1 MSGLGE
7 LPREAWLWVVRWTA
21 IVIALSALGSAVAAQ
36 LLMLS
41 LSQGLDLAGLIT
53 SIAMPVLL
61 GTPPLAFSL
70 VRQQQWRIA
79 NTRLE
84 QMAATDWLT
93 GCLNR
98 RAFTQTVE
106 AGVLRGDA
114 GALLIIDVDSF
125 KAINDGYGHDRGD
138 DVLVGIAAAIRG
150 ALRNGDSLGR
160 MGGEE
165 FAVYLAGADRLSASI
180 IADRIRH
187 AVLRMDFSALGPSVP
202 VSVSIGGTMLRPGL
216 GFAELFREADQRLYA
231 AKADG
236 RNCVRFAEAAGPA
249 RTAAA

>member
-21 IVIALSALGSAVAAQ
+21 IVISLSALGSAVAAE

-61 GTPPLAFSL
+61 GTPSLGFSL

-79 NTRLE
+79 NQKLE

-98 RAFTQTVE
+98 RAFTQAANAAIGE
-106 AGVLRGDA
+106 DAG
-114 GALLIIDVDSF
+114 GALLVIDVDSF
-125 KAINDGYGHDRGD
+125 KAINDSCGHDRGD
-138 DVLVGIAAAIRG
+138 EVLIGVAQAVRST
-150 ALRNGDSLGR
+150 LRQGDSLGR
-160 MGGEE
+160 LGGEE
-165 FAVYLAGADRLSASI
+165 FAVLLAGADRLTAGI
-180 IADRIRH
+180 LAERIGH
-187 AVLRMDFSALGPSVP
+187 AVRSMDFAPQGLAAP
-202 VSVSIGGTMLRPGL
+202 VTVSIGGTLLRPGA
-216 GFAELFREADQRLYA
+216 GFAELFREADQCLYA
-231 AKADG
+231 AKAGG
-236 RNCVRFAEAAGPA
+236 RDCVRFAPAWAEA
-249 RTAAA
+249 TAAVA